1 MRSTSDEAANGAIRF
16 GLGLTVI
23 AQQSSPNTS
32 AGCAASTICCAR
44 LMNCAAAICCAFA
57 RQKHVT
63 AICCC
68 GLPTRRARS
77 ASRGGLPIP
86 CDCHRKV
93 LSGRPPSPPDRR
105 PVSSEPYDVL
115 SSHEPERR
123 HPATHE
129 TSLPASRAIREPAL
143 YQHQEGRE
151 LVRGARP
158 TPNCAEQNRSALAR
172 ADSAEWTQKR
182 VPHHRLPPQGSG
194 APRRAGPALSAS
206 PLPRPPG
213 RGR

>member
-1 MRSTSDEAANGAIRF
+1 
-16 GLGLTVI
+16 
-23 AQQSSPNTS
+23 
-32 AGCAASTICCAR
+32 
-44 LMNCAAAICCAFA
+44 MNCAAAICCAFA

-172 ADSAEWTQKR
+172 ADSAEWTQKTGAASPAAAAR
-182 VPHHRLPPQGSG
+182 V
-194 APRRAGPALSAS
+194 RRAKARRPGVAGFALAPAAGTRPLRGVSPNRKGNRNPTKRSPSWRNSAMSARS
-206 PLPRPPG
+206 P
-213 RGR
+213 